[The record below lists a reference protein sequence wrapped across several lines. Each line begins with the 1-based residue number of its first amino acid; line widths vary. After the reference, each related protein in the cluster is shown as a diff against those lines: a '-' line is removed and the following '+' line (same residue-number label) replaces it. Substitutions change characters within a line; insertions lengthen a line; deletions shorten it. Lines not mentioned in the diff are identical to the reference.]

1 MRSPYH
7 TVLEPKLIVDRPSE
21 ALRNMYSPDQKRLL
35 SSALKGLKV
44 IKPDF

>member
-21 ALRNMYSPDQKRLL
+21 AYATVPIRSDFYPQ
-35 SSALKGLKV
+35 LKGLKV
-44 IKPDF
+44 MKPDF